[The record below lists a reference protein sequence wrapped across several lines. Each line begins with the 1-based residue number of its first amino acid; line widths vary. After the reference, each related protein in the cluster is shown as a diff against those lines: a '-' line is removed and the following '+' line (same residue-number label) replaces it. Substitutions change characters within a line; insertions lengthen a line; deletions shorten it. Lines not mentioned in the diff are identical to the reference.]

1 LNIDYLQIDLEV
13 NNKSTLDVLN
23 VFDSS
28 IFDKYKFATV
38 TFEHDIYTGDWFNT
52 RNISREIFKKNG
64 YILVFPDVIVYHGNG
79 YGPFEDWYV
88 HPELVDMNFIN
99 KIKKEQSLFHEDIRK
114 IILNKLKYNEYHG
127 EFQRNKYVDQVLR
140 EYFPDPNYKGI
151 FFDVG
156 AFDPIVISNSYH
168 FEKNGWDV
176 YCFEANTDLIKR
188 LKEYRKNVFNYA
200 ISNENKEGVEFN
212 IVNSGYWTAGFSA
225 IEIGDEY
232 KKICGWSDSF
242 DVKKICVPQKTLNK
256 IIEDEITTTKSIDI
270 ISIDI
275 EGGELNC
282 LKGLDINKYKP
293 SVLVIENIVEKKD
306 IEDYLKQFNYKLDKK
321 IDYNEYYIKI

>member
-1 LNIDYLQIDLEV
+1 
-13 NNKSTLDVLN
+13 
-23 VFDSS
+23 
-28 IFDKYKFATV
+28 
-38 TFEHDIYTGDWFNT
+38 
-52 RNISREIFKKNG
+52 
-64 YILVFPDVIVYHGNG
+64 
-79 YGPFEDWYV
+79 
-88 HPELVDMNFIN
+88 
-99 KIKKEQSLFHEDIRK
+99 
-114 IILNKLKYNEYHG
+114 
-127 EFQRNKYVDQVLR
+127 
-140 EYFPDPNYKGI
+140 
-151 FFDVG
+151 
-156 AFDPIVISNSYH
+156 
-168 FEKNGWDV
+168 
-176 YCFEANTDLIKR
+176 LIKR